1 MSKTDTKTDNCI
13 RKPSGAAGGWG
24 ALKSVGRQLMGS
36 GKPISG
42 ARTLLSLNQAD
53 GFDCPGCAWGDPEH
67 GSSFEFCEN
76 GVKAVAWEATRAR
89 VTPEFFAKHSVTEL
103 QGWSDYDLEHQ
114 GRLTNPVRYNPD
126 TDHYEQ
132 VSWDEAFTG
141 IAAELNKLDDPNKA
155 EFYTSGRASNEAA
168 FMYQL
173 FVRLYGTNNF
183 PDCSNMCHEASGVAL
198 IQSIGIGKGTVHL
211 EDFEKADLVYCVG
224 QNPGTNHP
232 RMLSSLREVVERGAK
247 VCVFNTLK
255 EKGLTRFADPQE
267 KIEMIR
273 GGSEPTS
280 TDYYRPRLGGDMAVF
295 RGMSKA
301 VLEAEEQ
308 ALAEGKPSVLDHE
321 FLAEHTAGFA
331 DWAAMVAATP
341 WEHIEDQSGLSE
353 ADIRAAAQMYI
364 EADRVIT
371 AWAMG
376 ITQHL
381 HSVPTI
387 REIASFMF
395 LKGNVGR
402 EGAGLCPV
410 RGHSNV
416 QGDRTVGINEKAPKP
431 LIDAL
436 EKELGVEM
444 PREPGHN
451 VTHAIGAML
460 DGSARAFIAL
470 GGNFA
475 RAVPDSTLVAE
486 AFRKLDLTVNIA
498 TKLNHGHLM
507 PGKVSYVLPCLGRT
521 EIDRNSK
528 MQRQMVTVEDSM
540 SMVHGSSG
548 INLPASKELLSE
560 VRIVAGIAKATVGS
574 AVVNWDELGDDND
587 KIRDMIARVLPAYG
601 NFNEDVRKPRGFW
614 LRNPATCREW
624 NTPTKR
630 ANFGEADLRAAT
642 EWQEIKGKT
651 DTFVLQTF
659 RSHDQYNTTIYGMD
673 DRYRGVYGVR
683 NVMFINKRDMDKA
696 GVEAGQLVDITGTY
710 DDGRLR
716 QCKGFRVVP
725 YDTPEGCIAGY
736 YPEMNELVPHQTYGE
751 QSFTPTSK
759 SVIVQIAPHQP

>member
-1 MSKTDTKTDNCI
+1 MSQNNCI
-13 RKPSGAAGGWG
+13 RKPSNAAGGWG
-24 ALKSVGRQLMGS
+24 ALKSVGRTLMGS
-36 GKPISG
+36 GKPVRG
-42 ARTLLSLNQAD
+42 AKTLLSLNQAD

-76 GVKAVAWEATRAR
+76 GVKAVAWEATRER
-89 VTPEFFAKHSVTEL
+89 VTTEFFAEHSVTDL
-103 QGWSDYDLEHQ
+103 QSWSDYDLEHQ
-114 GRLTNPVRYNPD
+114 GRLTKPMRYNGE
-126 TDHYEQ
+126 TDHYEE
-132 VSWDEAFTG
+132 VTWEDAFAG
-141 IAAELNKLDDPNKA
+141 IAAELNALEDPNQA

-168 FMYQL
+168 FLYQL

-232 RMLSSLREVVERGAK
+232 RMLSSLRGVVERGAK

-267 KIEMIR
+267 KVEMIR

-295 RGMSKA
+295 RGMSKI
-301 VLEAEEQ
+301 VLEAEDHAKANGQ
-308 ALAEGKPSVLDHE
+308 HPVLDHE
-321 FLAEHTAGFA
+321 FLAEHTAGFEE
-331 DWAAMVAATP
+331 WCAMVRATS
-341 WEHIEDQSGLSE
+341 WEHIEDQSGLTRDQIE
-353 ADIRAAAQMYI
+353 AAAELYI
-364 EADRVIT
+364 NAERVIAT
-371 AWAMG
+371 WAMG

-395 LKGNVGR
+395 LKGNIGR

-436 EKELGVEM
+436 EKELGVKM

-460 DGSARAFIAL
+460 DGSAKAFFAL

-475 RAVPDSTLVAE
+475 RAVPDSTLVAD
-486 AFRKLDLTVNIA
+486 AFRQMKLTVNVA

-507 PGKVSYVLPCLGRT
+507 PGKASYILPCLGRT
-521 EIDRNSK
+521 EIDRNSR
-528 MQRQMVTVEDSM
+528 MERQMVTVEDSM

-548 INLPASKELLSE
+548 INLPASKDLLSE

-574 AVVNWDELGDDND
+574 AVVDWDALGDDND
-587 KIRDMIARVLPAYG
+587 KIRDMIARVLPIYG

-630 ANFGEADLRAAT
+630 ANFGEADLREAT
-642 EWQEIKGKT
+642 EWQRIKGEPE
-651 DTFVLQTF
+651 TFVLQTF

-673 DRYRGVYGVR
+673 DRYRGVYGIR
-683 NVMFINKRDMDKA
+683 NVMFINPEDMEKA
-696 GVEAGQLVDITGTY
+696 GVAAGDLVDITGTY
-710 DDGRLR
+710 DDGRVR
-716 QCKGFRVVP
+716 ACRGFRVVP
-725 YDTPEGCIAGY
+725 YDTPQGCIAGY
-736 YPEMNELVPHQTYGE
+736 YPEMNELVPHQTVGE

-759 SVIVQIAPHQP
+759 SVVVRIARHEPESV